1 MGFYLIFK
9 YYSVWLS
16 PRSSG
21 PDLQRLLSFLVFAG
35 IYPQLSVLGSV
46 VGNGLKWRGRSVG
59 FDTGFDCLWWGVPWG
74 FGLDFFL
81 WSILLVFLL
90 YGRNG

>member
-46 VGNGLKWRGRSVG
+46 
-59 FDTGFDCLWWGVPWG
+59 TGMD
-74 FGLDFFL
+74 
-81 WSILLVFLL
+81 
-90 YGRNG
+90 